1 MMAPAELFSLI
12 SPAKPELL
20 VTVIVWVPL
29 AAVDHSGA
37 QPVRLTVTVLAAPVA
52 APGSAAIVMPA
63 ASAGTVI
70 SAPATSHGRPPATR
84 SHWPSW
90 REAADST
97 ALATRCAVAAA
108 AAAGVAVLAVE
119 VLLAWT
125 VRPAFTKA
133 GMTTT

>member
-12 SPAKPELL
+12 SPAKPEVL

-52 APGSAAIVMPA
+52 APGSAAI
-63 ASAGTVI
+63 AGPVTG
-70 SAPATSHGRPPATR
+70 APATSHGRPPATR